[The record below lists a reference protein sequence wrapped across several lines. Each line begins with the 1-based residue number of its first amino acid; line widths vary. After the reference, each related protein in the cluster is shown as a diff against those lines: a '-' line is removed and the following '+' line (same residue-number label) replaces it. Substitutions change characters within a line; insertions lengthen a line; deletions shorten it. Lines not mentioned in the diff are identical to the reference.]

1 MSPYN
6 YCGNNPVVFVDPDG
20 KRPYVFIETSKFGHA
35 FISTGTGEN
44 LTIYTFG
51 RTGDV
56 PNFFKA
62 IHHPGL
68 STVGEGVLT
77 ILKGDLATQYLRER
91 KESNIHYTI
100 FGFDCCDSVIDS
112 YYKDLFSNGYPATVG
127 VSYGKENARFI
138 SEYNLLFENSVTTTI
153 KGLSAA
159 GVDVVSDRGT
169 LALSPAEFIFEVIKS
184 GFSVETFIGQEA
196 VDYVNRLI
204 GNSE

>member
-1 MSPYN
+1 MRL
-6 YCGNNPVVFVDPDG
+6 FQLEQE
-20 KRPYVFIETSKFGHA
+20 K
-35 FISTGTGEN
+35 N

-51 RTGDV
+51 RTGNI

-68 STVGEGVLT
+68 SPVGEGVLT

-112 YYKDLFSNGYPATVG
+112 YYNDLFSNGYPATDG
-127 VSYGKENARFI
+127 VSFGKENAKVI
-138 SEYNLLFENSVTTTI
+138 YEYNVLFENCVTTTI

-169 LALSPAEFIFEVIKS
+169 LALSPAEFISEVIKS

-196 VDYVNRLI
+196 IDYVNRLI